1 MLGVHVRYR
10 RTATS
15 ITDCRC
21 RVGHPSNWIEA
32 FRPVSARRF
41 RVEIADFDCTFLQ
54 RFWTWPKRTI
64 ALSVVCALELM
75 LLGDDQARAA
85 PMHVM
90 ESRPAAEAVM
100 DGRQTEFFIRFDGP
114 VDHAASVLTVLQDGR
129 VIQVL
134 HPRLNS
140 RPNTLYSGVRRLAP
154 GAYVLHWMT
163 RSMPDRDVSEGEIS
177 FSIK

>member
-1 MLGVHVRYR
+1 M
-10 RTATS
+10 
-15 ITDCRC
+15 
-21 RVGHPSNWIEA
+21 
-32 FRPVSARRF
+32 
-41 RVEIADFDCTFLQ
+41 Q
-54 RFWTWPKRTI
+54 RFWTWPKRRI
-64 ALSVVCALELM
+64 ASSVVCALELI

-85 PMHVM
+85 PMHVT
-90 ESRPAAEAVM
+90 ESRPTAEAVM
-100 DGRQTEFFIRFDGP
+100 DGRQSEFFIRFDGP

-177 FSIK
+177 FSVK

>member
-1 MLGVHVRYR
+1 M
-10 RTATS
+10 
-15 ITDCRC
+15 
-21 RVGHPSNWIEA
+21 
-32 FRPVSARRF
+32 
-41 RVEIADFDCTFLQ
+41 Q

-85 PMHVM
+85 LMHVM
-90 ESRPAAEAVM
+90 ESQPAAEAVM
-100 DGRQTEFFIRFDGP
+100 DGGQTEFFIRFDGP

-140 RPNTLYSGVRRLAP
+140 RPNTLYSGVSRLAP

>member
-1 MLGVHVRYR
+1 M
-10 RTATS
+10 
-15 ITDCRC
+15 
-21 RVGHPSNWIEA
+21 
-32 FRPVSARRF
+32 
-41 RVEIADFDCTFLQ
+41 Q
-54 RFWTWPKRTI
+54 RFWTWPKRII

-75 LLGDDQARAA
+75 LLGDDRARVA

-100 DGRQTEFFIRFDGP
+100 DGTQTEFFIRFGGP

-177 FSIK
+177 FSVK

>member
-1 MLGVHVRYR
+1 MQ
-10 RTATS
+10 
-15 ITDCRC
+15 
-21 RVGHPSNWIEA
+21 
-32 FRPVSARRF
+32 RF
-41 RVEIADFDCTFLQ
+41 R
-54 RFWTWPKRTI
+54 TWPKRTI

-75 LLGDDQARAA
+75 LLGDDQARAV

-100 DGRQTEFFIRFDGP
+100 DGGQTEFFIRFDGP

-129 VIQVL
+129 VTQVL

-140 RPNTLYSGVRRLAP
+140 QPNTLYSGVRRLAP

>member
-1 MLGVHVRYR
+1 
-10 RTATS
+10 
-15 ITDCRC
+15 
-21 RVGHPSNWIEA
+21 
-32 FRPVSARRF
+32 
-41 RVEIADFDCTFLQ
+41 
-54 RFWTWPKRTI
+54 
-64 ALSVVCALELM
+64 
-75 LLGDDQARAA
+75 
-85 PMHVM
+85 
-90 ESRPAAEAVM
+90 M

-114 VDHAASVLTVLQDGR
+114 VDHAASVITVLQDGR
-129 VIQVL
+129 VTQVL